1 MTKSELVEM
10 LSDYSD
16 NAQVIFNVDA
26 DVDARN
32 QAFTVN
38 HISYLD
44 DDFIPILSSEKPCP
58 KIIIH
63 LKEKKNI

>member
-10 LSDYSD
+10 LSDYQD
-16 NAQVIFNVDA
+16 NAQVIFNCDEHYKA
-26 DVDARN
+26 LSID
-32 QAFTVN
+32 
-38 HISYLD
+38 HISFLD
-44 DDFIPILSSEKPCP
+44 GEFIPDLKREKPCP